1 VSTPPRF
8 GTDGVR
14 GVANDVLTPTVAMAL
29 GRAAVEEFGASQLI
43 IGADTRLSSDL
54 LVCAMAAGVASA
66 GANAVLLGVVPTPAV
81 ALAAQNASAPAAMVS
96 ASHNPFTDNGIKLFA
111 PGGLKLDDV
120 TQSRIEAKFHRYLA
134 EGMGAGPLAEH
145 VGSISPDDSGAVDAW
160 VKVAVGSIE
169 GRSLNGLKIV
179 LDCAH
184 GSAYELGPRVFGE
197 LDAEIVVLGDSPNG
211 VNINEGVGSTHPQ
224 ALRAAVVA
232 EEADFGL
239 AFDGDADRLI
249 AVDNDGNLVDGDHIL
264 AMLAADWSAR
274 GILNHNTVVVT
285 VMTNLGFY
293 RAMAAAGI
301 EVVQTPV
308 GDRSVLVALDD
319 GDYSLGG
326 EQSGHVICR
335 NLATTGDGVLTAVQL
350 ADTINRSRR
359 SLSDLAS
366 EAMTSVP
373 QILRNVIMPTQIP
386 DVVERMFTEINQAEA
401 EMGDA
406 GRVLVRPSGTEPLV
420 RVMVEHLDPGEAD
433 RICGKLVAAAEA
445 LVAS

>member
-1 VSTPPRF
+1 MSTPPKF

-29 GRAAVEEFGASQLI
+29 GRAAVEEFGASELI

-54 LVCAMAAGVASA
+54 LVAAMAAGVASA
-66 GANAVLLGVVPTPAV
+66 GADAILLGVVPTPTV
-81 ALAAQNASAPAAMVS
+81 ALAARSAGAPAAMVS
-96 ASHNPFTDNGIKLFA
+96 ASHNPFADNGIKLFA
-111 PGGLKLDDV
+111 PGGLKLDDA
-120 TQSRIEAKFHRYLA
+120 TQSRIEARFHHYL
-134 EGMGAGPLAEH
+134 EQGLGAGPVAQH
-145 VGSISPDDSGAVDAW
+145 VGSISPDASGAVDAW
-160 VKVAVGSIE
+160 VQVAVGSID

-184 GSAYELGPRVFGE
+184 GSAYELGPRVFTNLG
-197 LDAEIVVLGDSPNG
+197 AEIVVLGADPDG
-211 VNINEGVGSTHPQ
+211 VNINNGVGSTHPQ
-224 ALRAAVVA
+224 ALQKAVVA

-249 AVDNDGNLVDGDHIL
+249 AVDNKGDIVDGDHIL
-264 AMLAADWSAR
+264 AMLATDWSAR
-274 GILNHNTVVVT
+274 GVLNHNTVVVT

-335 NLATTGDGVLTAVQL
+335 NLATTGDGVLSAVQL
-350 ADTINRSRR
+350 ADMINRARR
-359 SLSDLAS
+359 SLSDLAT

-373 QILRNVIMPTQIP
+373 QILRNVTMPTQIP
-386 DVVERMFTEINQAEA
+386 DVVEQMRPEIQRAEA
-401 EMGDA
+401 EMGDE

-420 RVMVEHLDPGEAD
+420 RVMVEHLDPNEAD
-433 RICGKLVAAAEA
+433 RICGELVAAAEA
-445 LVAS
+445 LVSS